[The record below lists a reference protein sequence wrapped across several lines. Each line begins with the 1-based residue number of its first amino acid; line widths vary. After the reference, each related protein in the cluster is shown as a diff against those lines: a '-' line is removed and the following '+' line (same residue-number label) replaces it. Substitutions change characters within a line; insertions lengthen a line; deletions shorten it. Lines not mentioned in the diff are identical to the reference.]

1 MVIPIERVNI
11 MAQKMIIDSHQP
23 GKQRGSTPQSLPVAY
38 ENELHRLIQLSAF
51 LLAEEDGFRQ
61 TPAHYWLI
69 AEENMELG
77 L

>member
-1 MVIPIERVNI
+1 MANSTARGLDI
-11 MAQKMIIDSHQP
+11 MAQKDTHQTA
-23 GKQRGSTPQSLPVAY
+23 KQRGSANQSLPVAY
-38 ENELHRLIQLSAF
+38 ENELHRLIQISAF

-61 TPAHYWLI
+61 SPIYYWLI